1 MLEYIATM
9 QTYMAP
15 PILGIILTRDRT
27 NKYFVQ
33 PKSVREERLTNLKS
47 VTAVRLTKLTKCDN
61 GAPHQTRERESGA
74 LIKPSCVHNS
84 TRQPCLQDESR

>member
-15 PILGIILTRDRT
+15 PILGIILIRDRT
-27 NKYFVQ
+27 NTYFVQ
-33 PKSVREERLTNLKS
+33 PKSVREVRLTNLNS

-61 GAPHQTRERESGA
+61 GAPHQSQECDSGA
-74 LIKPSCVHNS
+74 PHQTHKV
-84 TRQPCLQDESR
+84 